1 MSVLGDITGDVYN
14 AYSHELISF
23 QSVMNSIPTLNQD
36 VYYYKGSIASESI
49 TLGSAYIDLKTLE
62 VTLPEHITLTSASRS
77 FWDAVMGMTGYVK
90 SVKDMV
96 TLLET
101 NILEIKKSNAT
112 SIKNLMDEHKIK
124 VESLEEEIGDLRVEN
139 AMLKRMEVFNFGPD

>member
-1 MSVLGDITGDVYN
+1 MSVFGDAPTRNNDVYH
-14 AYSHELISF
+14 YKD
-23 QSVMNSIPTLNQD
+23 SIT
-36 VYYYKGSIASESI
+36 SESI
-49 TLGSAYIDLKTLE
+49 TLGSASIDLKTLE
-62 VTLPEHITLTSASRS
+62 VTLPDVTLTSASRA

-124 VESLEEEIGDLRVEN
+124 VESLEEEIEDLRVEN